1 MILFTKK
8 TFQKKLRNYLG
19 INGMLSITV
28 FGPRNNPCP
37 CPSPVPIDP
46 LCGDRGVEDDD

>member
-1 MILFTKK
+1 
-8 TFQKKLRNYLG
+8 
-19 INGMLSITV
+19 MLSITV

-37 CPSPVPIDP
+37 CPSPIPIDP

>member
-1 MILFTKK
+1 
-8 TFQKKLRNYLG
+8 
-19 INGMLSITV
+19 MLSITV

>member
-1 MILFTKK
+1 
-8 TFQKKLRNYLG
+8 
-19 INGMLSITV
+19 MLSITV

-37 CPSPVPIDP
+37 CPSPVPVDP

>member
-1 MILFTKK
+1 
-8 TFQKKLRNYLG
+8 
-19 INGMLSITV
+19 MLSITV

-37 CPSPVPIDP
+37 CPSPFPVDP